1 MPSAYVQRL
10 YFALKIFED
19 YVELGLEELGV
30 LVALPKDRNNS
41 AKTAEND
48 SGKTSES
55 GEETASVTKEEF
67 S

>member
-1 MPSAYVQRL
+1 MPSAYIQRR
-10 YFALKIFED
+10 YFSLKIFED

-30 LVALPKDRNNS
+30 LVALPKDKNNS

-48 SGKTSES
+48 SERTSET
-55 GEETASVTKEEF
+55 GEETASVTKEEL

>member
-30 LVALPKDRNNS
+30 LVALPKDKNSS
-41 AKTAEND
+41 AKTAEDD
-48 SGKTSES
+48 SERTSET
-55 GEETASVTKEEF
+55 GEETASVTKEEL